1 MTRRDLAVLAALT
14 IALAACQ
21 PPAADRYEARSDP
34 PDTAHFASEPQPSPD
49 ATGAVWAPSAQPMR
63 LLYGVP
69 GQTPLAAIACE
80 LPGKDGPQKPAIRF
94 TRFARADE
102 GAQALMAIIGNG
114 HRERFPVAA
123 VDNGRAFL
131 WEGTAPLESEK
142 LDVLTGRR
150 GVEMTIPGAGTLALN
165 ASEAPRDLIESCRLA
180 AQQAFPD
187 SSGPDR
193 SPNAE

>member
-1 MTRRDLAVLAALT
+1 MATCAM
-14 IALAACQ
+14 LAACQ
-21 PPAADRYEARSDP
+21 PPAADRYEGRTDP
-34 PDTAHFASEPQPSPD
+34 PDTARFASEPQPSPD

-63 LLYGVP
+63 LLYGIP
-69 GQTPLAAIACE
+69 GQPPLAAMACA
-80 LPGKDGPQKPAIRF
+80 LPSKNGPQKPAIRF

-114 HRERFPVAA
+114 HRERFPVEA

-131 WEGTAPLESEK
+131 WEGTAPLASEK

-150 GVEMTIPGAGTLALN
+150 GVEMTIPGAGTLTLN

-180 AQQAFPD
+180 ARQAFPD

>member
-1 MTRRDLAVLAALT
+1 MARISIAAPLT
-14 IALAACQ
+14 IGALLCACQ
-21 PPAADRYEARSDP
+21 PPAADRYDARAEV
-34 PDTAHFASEPQPSPD
+34 PDTARFASEPIASPD
-49 ATGAVWAPSAQPMR
+49 AEGAVWAPSKTPLR
-63 LLYGVP
+63 LIYGQP
-69 GQTPLAAIACE
+69 GQHPLAAIACE
-80 LPGKDGPQKPAIRF
+80 MDGKAPRLRI

-114 HRERFPVAA
+114 HRERFPVEA

-131 WEGTAPLESEK
+131 WEGTAPLASEK

-150 GVEMTIPGAGTLALN
+150 GVEMTIPGAGTLTLN

-180 AQQAFPD
+180 ARQAFPD